1 MAMTTLALVFLWSP
15 PIASDGTACR
25 NRSTGTVS
33 ATYDIFMVVSAYLSV
48 YSLLMNAKYLNG
60 AQLRGR

>member
-1 MAMTTLALVFLWSP
+1 MAMATLALVFLWSP
-15 PIASDGTACR
+15 PTERRCR

-33 ATYDIFMVVSAYLSV
+33 AHLRYFHGRFRVPFR
-48 YSLLMNAKYLNG
+48 LLAINKCKVLNG